1 MKSRFDLSFLTE
13 SNAPTHDACE
23 CGDGP
28 GLRAAAGWRYW
39 DARPFSSGCMQ
50 WTTSQG
56 CVGSEPET
64 ERKNKGLTPN
74 KAKQLAKLKDEL
86 EVQKNVELQRLQKT
100 ENLLS
105 GLRNDDVWVDWIKD
119 YGKKVKILNKLDRN
133 ARNAEILKYVDK
145 IRVSFNEN
153 KRTHKLNIKLEL
165 PILTTP

>member
-1 MKSRFDLSFLTE
+1 MLVRKKNE
-13 SNAPTHDACE
+13 EVTH
-23 CGDGP
+23 
-28 GLRAAAGWRYW
+28 RN
-39 DARPFSSGCMQ
+39 RPDQEHNKQNRQS
-50 WTTSQG
+50 
-56 CVGSEPET
+56 VNR

>member
-1 MKSRFDLSFLTE
+1 VLVRKKNE
-13 SNAPTHDACE
+13 EVTH
-23 CGDGP
+23 
-28 GLRAAAGWRYW
+28 RN
-39 DARPFSSGCMQ
+39 RPDQEHNKQNRQSVN
-50 WTTSQG
+50 W
-56 CVGSEPET
+56 

>member
-1 MKSRFDLSFLTE
+1 MLVSKKNE
-13 SNAPTHDACE
+13 EVTH
-23 CGDGP
+23 
-28 GLRAAAGWRYW
+28 RN
-39 DARPFSSGCMQ
+39 RPDQEHYKQNRQSVN
-50 WTTSQG
+50 W
-56 CVGSEPET
+56 

-133 ARNAEILKYVDK
+133 ARNARNAEILKYVDK

-165 PILTTP
+165 PILTPP

>member
-1 MKSRFDLSFLTE
+1 MLVRKKNE
-13 SNAPTHDACE
+13 EVTH
-23 CGDGP
+23 
-28 GLRAAAGWRYW
+28 RN
-39 DARPFSSGCMQ
+39 RPDQEHNKRNRQSVN
-50 WTTSQG
+50 W
-56 CVGSEPET
+56 

>member
-1 MKSRFDLSFLTE
+1 M
-13 SNAPTHDACE
+13 
-23 CGDGP
+23 
-28 GLRAAAGWRYW
+28 
-39 DARPFSSGCMQ
+39 
-50 WTTSQG
+50 
-56 CVGSEPET
+56 
-64 ERKNKGLTPN
+64 TPN

-86 EVQKNVELQRLQKT
+86 EVQKNVEFQRLQKT

>member
-1 MKSRFDLSFLTE
+1 MLVRKKNE
-13 SNAPTHDACE
+13 EVTH
-23 CGDGP
+23 
-28 GLRAAAGWRYW
+28 RN
-39 DARPFSSGCMQ
+39 RPDQEHNKQSVN
-50 WTTSQG
+50 W
-56 CVGSEPET
+56 

-133 ARNAEILKYVDK
+133 ARNSEILKYVDK